1 LIHLAEELVLPGV
14 EHLLQRLDVGIVEG
28 AVCAAAAESAGQALQ
43 EVLLIPLYDAE
54 GRDNNPFTRRVGELT
69 PTLLLRALRPAS
81 AHFVLALL
89 DDPQDL
95 NLLLDSMAL
104 PQDQVTERLL
114 SVHADAFHV
123 SRSIQSAMAQ
133 AWSEGDPTRYAM
145 ALWGLTT
152 RAAFGVRYLK
162 REGAELLLECLEDYL
177 GYFGRRLEELMAGL
191 RPAQRLQQSQGG

>member
-14 EHLLQRLDVGIVEG
+14 KHLLQSLDVGTVEG

-43 EVLLIPLYDAE
+43 EVLLIPLYDAD
-54 GRDNNPFTRRVGELT
+54 GQDNNPFTRRVRELT

-95 NLLLDSMAL
+95 NLLLNTVAL
-104 PQDQVTERLL
+104 SRQEVTERLF
-114 SVHADAFHV
+114 SVHAEAFHV
-123 SRSIQSAMAQ
+123 SRSIQSTMAQ

-162 REGAELLLECLEDYL
+162 GEGAEMLLECLEDYL
-177 GYFGRRLEELMAGL
+177 GYFGRRLDELMAGL
-191 RPAQRLQQSQGG
+191 RRAQHLQQSQGG